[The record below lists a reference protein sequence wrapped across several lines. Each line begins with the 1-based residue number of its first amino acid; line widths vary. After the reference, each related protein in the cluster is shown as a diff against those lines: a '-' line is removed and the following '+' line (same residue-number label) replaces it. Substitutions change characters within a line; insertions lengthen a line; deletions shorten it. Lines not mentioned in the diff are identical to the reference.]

1 MKLSSFFSALMRAG
15 SSADPRGKAGG
26 TYAYADSAVLYGDP
40 ATQVGAVLVGIDIDV
55 GEIMLA
61 DRLRERR
68 KIDLVLSHHPC
79 AQAYAGLPKVVGMQA
94 GLLEAHGMRS
104 SAASAF
110 AGERAR
116 KLACKIAPNNVTR
129 ALDAARLLE
138 IPFACC
144 HTPADN
150 FAQLFFERFISVRR
164 AMTLGSLCGQLA
176 EVGEF
181 AVAGALGMGPRIAS
195 GGKNATLGKTLVE
208 MTGGA
213 SFHKSTY
220 RHLAAGHGI
229 RTIVAMHLNDEQVAE
244 AGKNGINVIITGH
257 TASDALGMNLLLDA
271 AIGDENIDIIGCSGF
286 TRINRKRSGA
296 RSK

>member
-116 KLACKIAPNNVTR
+116 KLACKI
-129 ALDAARLLE
+129 
-138 IPFACC
+138 
-144 HTPADN
+144 
-150 FAQLFFERFISVRR
+150 S
-164 AMTLGSLCGQLA
+164 
-176 EVGEF
+176 
-181 AVAGALGMGPRIAS
+181 
-195 GGKNATLGKTLVE
+195 
-208 MTGGA
+208 
-213 SFHKSTY
+213 
-220 RHLAAGHGI
+220 
-229 RTIVAMHLNDEQVAE
+229 
-244 AGKNGINVIITGH
+244 
-257 TASDALGMNLLLDA
+257 
-271 AIGDENIDIIGCSGF
+271 
-286 TRINRKRSGA
+286 
-296 RSK
+296 